1 MKASKQDEMIKLS
14 KVSTSSFIKEGLN
27 NTILNSCYYP
37 VGCMGFI
44 SFEFNATDI
53 FFF

>member
-1 MKASKQDEMIKLS
+1 MI
-14 KVSTSSFIKEGLN
+14 KVSTFLFIKKYLN
-27 NTILNSCYYP
+27 ITILNSSYYP

-44 SFEFNATDI
+44 SFEFNVTAI